1 MQSGY
6 NYYMAIHTLEEIAH
20 FLRQRLPFSQLPPE
34 QVQRIANAIH
44 VEEFAAGQ
52 DILVYGGK
60 PAAYLYIIQHGAVD
74 LVREDGPVR
83 TVVDTLEEGEIFGHP
98 SLIRRRPPIVTSRAH
113 SKTLLYL
120 LPAAMFYQL
129 CRDFPMFGQ
138 FITTSVIERLGNA
151 FQDRRPGVIPELF
164 QTRLRD
170 LEQHEAVLIA
180 PDTTVRKAA
189 QIMRD
194 RYLSCLIVDLTP
206 PGIITDRDLRSRVL
220 ACGLSDAT
228 PVTDVMTA
236 PALTLSGERLVFEA
250 LLVMLERK
258 FHHIPITEN
267 GNVIGVI
274 TDTDILRRQ
283 SRSPLFL
290 ADQLWR
296 ARTTAD
302 LRAYADQVA
311 TTVGA
316 LLDTGA
322 RVSDIGQVVAVA
334 HDALLTRLLRDA
346 ETDLGPPPC
355 PYAWLV
361 LGSEG
366 RHEQTLRTDQDNALV
381 YADHAPVAAE
391 SYFLAL
397 AERVVERLVACG
409 FPRCPGNIMATNPE
423 WRQPLSI
430 WQDYFRRWIHLP
442 EEEALLRVGIFFD
455 YRRVYGELDVERVL
469 HPIIESG
476 RTERIFLSRLARA
489 ALRQSPPIGFFRQFV
504 VEQHGTTRD
513 LIDLKERGTAL
524 IVDLARLFALEAGS
538 AEVNTLARLRLA
550 AGRSSLSE
558 TGAEELIAAFET
570 INLLRLHHQYRQIQ
584 SGEQP
589 TNQVPVSR
597 LSKLEQQELKRA
609 FRSVAHIQRSVEFS
623 FQTARIG

>member
-1 MQSGY
+1 MS
-6 NYYMAIHTLEEIAH
+6 IHTLEEITH

-60 PAAYLYIIQHGAVD
+60 PAAYLYIIREGIVD
-74 LVREDGPVR
+74 LLREDGPVR

-98 SLIRRRPPIVTSRAH
+98 SLIRRRPPIVTSRARG
-113 SKTLLYL
+113 KTLLYL

-129 CRDFPMFGQ
+129 CRDFPVFGQ
-138 FITTSVIERLGNA
+138 FITTSAIERLGNA
-151 FQDRRPGVIPELF
+151 FQDRRPGVLPELF

-170 LEQHEAVLIA
+170 LEQHEAILIA
-180 PDTTVRKAA
+180 PDTTVREAA

-228 PVTDVMTA
+228 PVSAVMTA

-250 LLVMLERK
+250 LLLMLERK
-258 FHHIPITEN
+258 FHHIPVTEN
-267 GNVIGVI
+267 GNVIGVV

-381 YADHAPVAAE
+381 YADLAPASAE

-455 YRRVYGELDVERVL
+455 YRRVYGELDVEHVL
-469 HPIIESG
+469 RPIIVSG
-476 RTERIFLSRLARA
+476 RKERIFLSRLARA

-504 VEQHGTTRD
+504 VEHHGTTRD
-513 LIDLKERGTAL
+513 LIDLKERGSAL

-570 INLLRLHHQYRQIQ
+570 INLLRLRHQYRQIQ

-589 TNQVPVSR
+589 TNQMPVSR

>member
-1 MQSGY
+1 
-6 NYYMAIHTLEEIAH
+6 MATHTSEEIAH

-34 QVQRIANAIH
+34 QVQRITNAIH
-44 VEEFAAGQ
+44 VEEVTAGQ

-60 PAAYLYIIQHGAVD
+60 PAAYLYIIREGIVD
-74 LVREDGPVR
+74 LVREDRPVR

-98 SLIRRRPPIVTSRAH
+98 SLIRRRPPIVTCRAR

-120 LPAAMFYQL
+120 LPAAMFHQL
-129 CRDFPMFGQ
+129 CRDFPVFGQ
-138 FITTSVIERLGNA
+138 FITTSAIERLGNA

-194 RYLSCLIVDLTP
+194 RYLSCLIVDLKP

-220 ACGLSDAT
+220 ACGLSDTT
-228 PVTDVMTA
+228 PVSDVMTA

-250 LLVMLERK
+250 LLLMLERK
-258 FHHIPITEN
+258 VHHIPITEN
-267 GNVIGVI
+267 GNVIGVV

-302 LRAYADQVA
+302 LRAYADQVT

-334 HDALLTRLLRDA
+334 HDALLVRLLRDA

-381 YADHAPVAAE
+381 YADHAPESAE

-397 AERVVERLVACG
+397 AERVVERLVDCG

-423 WRQPLSI
+423 WRQPLSV
-430 WQDYFRRWIHLP
+430 WRDYFRRWIHLP

-455 YRRVYGELDVERVL
+455 YRRVYGELDVERVF

-504 VEQHGTTRD
+504 VEHHGTTRD

-570 INLLRLHHQYRQIQ
+570 ITLLRLQHQYRQIQ

-589 TNQVPVSR
+589 TNQMPVSR

-609 FRSVAHIQRSVEFS
+609 FRSVARIQRSVEFS

>member
-1 MQSGY
+1 
-6 NYYMAIHTLEEIAH
+6 MATHTSEEIAH

-34 QVQRIANAIH
+34 QVQRITNAIH
-44 VEEFAAGQ
+44 VEEVAAGQ

-60 PAAYLYIIQHGAVD
+60 PAAYLYIIREGIVD
-74 LVREDGPVR
+74 LVREDRPVR

-98 SLIRRRPPIVTSRAH
+98 SLIRRRPPIVTCRAR

-120 LPAAMFYQL
+120 LPAAMFHQL
-129 CRDFPMFGQ
+129 CRDFPVFGQ
-138 FITTSVIERLGNA
+138 FITTSAIERLGNA

-194 RYLSCLIVDLTP
+194 RYLSCLIVDLKP

-220 ACGLSDAT
+220 ACGLSDTT
-228 PVTDVMTA
+228 PVSDVMTA

-250 LLVMLERK
+250 LLLMLERK
-258 FHHIPITEN
+258 VHHIPITEN
-267 GNVIGVI
+267 GNVIGVV

-302 LRAYADQVA
+302 LRAYADQVT

-334 HDALLTRLLRDA
+334 HDALLVRLLRDA

-381 YADHAPVAAE
+381 YADHAPESAE

-397 AERVVERLVACG
+397 AERVVERLVDCG

-423 WRQPLSI
+423 WRQPLSV
-430 WQDYFRRWIHLP
+430 WRDYFRRWIHLP

-455 YRRVYGELDVERVL
+455 YRRVYGELDVERVF

-504 VEQHGTTRD
+504 VEHHGTTRD

-570 INLLRLHHQYRQIQ
+570 ITLLRLQHQYRQIQ

-589 TNQVPVSR
+589 TNQMPVSR

-609 FRSVAHIQRSVEFS
+609 FRSVARIQRSVEFS